1 MSGPPPRPNERDQN
15 VLTRKEM
22 VGPWAGLPVAWKDNG
37 ATFDEQVYRREVAK
51 TCKAGVP
58 GVLPRPERRASFYAM
73 EMDEWRA
80 IARATVEECRDQGT
94 PSMIGV
100 TATYTL
106 GAQRRAAYAAELGA
120 DAIQLAVPYW
130 MEVDAREIVK
140 FFKDVVSAAP
150 DLTMTIYETPAEQNK
165 PHRRAASCNFQCG
178 RDLRSGQVKC
188 RNRRHIRRGL
198 RGVERIR
205 QRLGRRTRMVPASV
219 PHGAIGCASALVY
232 MNPRY
237 ILRMFDLLQNKQW
250 DELAACCAVVD
261 RLGEKGLAPFT
272 EKGFTDTAY
281 DHLQGLVAG
290 FLDMSPQSRGPYVS
304 CTDEDVKQ
312 LRSWMEANVPEL
324 LKQ

>member
-1 MSGPPPRPNERDQN
+1 MSRLPPRPNERGQN

-37 ATFDEQVYRREVAK
+37 AAFDEQVYRREVAK

-58 GVLPRPERRASFYAM
+58 GVYTAGTTGEFYAM

-80 IARATVEECRDQGT
+80 ITRATVEECRDQGT

-120 DAIQLAVPYW
+120 DAIQLAVPFW

-150 DLTMTIYETPAEQNK
+150 NLTMTVYET
-165 PHRRAASCNFQCG
+165 
-178 RDLRSGQVKC
+178 LRSKVSLTVEQHRAIFEAVGTYMAVKSNAGTIGMSEEGC
-188 RNRRHIRRGL
+188 AALSEFVNVWVGEHDWT
-198 RGVERIR
+198 
-205 QRLGRRTRMVPASV
+205 RLG
-219 PHGAIGCASALVY
+219 PHGAIGCASAVVY
-232 MNPRY
+232 MNPNY

-250 DELAACCAVVD
+250 DELATCCTVLEK
-261 RLGEKGLAPFT
+261 LGEDGLAPFT

-290 FLDMSPQSRGPYVS
+290 FLDMSPRSRGPYIS
-304 CTDEDVKQ
+304 CTEEDVKQ

-324 LKQ
+324 LEQ